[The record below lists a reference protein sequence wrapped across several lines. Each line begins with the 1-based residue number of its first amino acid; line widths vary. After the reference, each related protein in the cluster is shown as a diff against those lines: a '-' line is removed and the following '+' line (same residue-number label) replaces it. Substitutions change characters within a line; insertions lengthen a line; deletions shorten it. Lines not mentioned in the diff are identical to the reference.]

1 MRGMMLVTLF
11 GVASLTAET
20 AVQSQPSVP
29 ANTILMNPGIV
40 SDTRWHW
47 IEVEANLGGWSI
59 RKGTGSVQIDGRQFH
74 AELSRD
80 PHEPSGAN
88 LRLQGV
94 VEEGSVKATETLL
107 NTDANPTT
115 VKGSIHT
122 QPLGDMVEERITF
135 HGGQSGEAS
144 YLGLYRL
151 APRQ

>member
-74 AELSRD
+74 AELS
-80 PHEPSGAN
+80 PNPESSGAN
-88 LRLQGV
+88 LSLQGV
-94 VEEGSVKATETLL
+94 VQQGSVNATETLL
-107 NTDANPTT
+107 GTDANPTT
-115 VKGSIHT
+115 VLGAVHT
-122 QPLGDMVEERITF
+122 QALGGMVEERITF